1 MPWRYS
7 QRSGY
12 LQQNDV
18 YVEKGY
24 SGSGI
29 GYNNPAL
36 ARVHDT
42 GPVPVGRY
50 QILPPFHPP
59 ETGAC
64 TLRLLAG
71 PQTRL
76 SGRSGFMIHGDSRI
90 HPGQASSGC
99 IVLDPRIRR
108 RIWLSGDHVLEVV
121 P

>member
-36 ARVHDT
+36 AATILHWQESMIQ
-42 GPVPVGRY
+42 GRCLLVVTRY
-50 QILPPFHPP
+50 CRRSILPKQGLVP
-59 ETGAC
+59 C
-64 TLRLLAG
+64 VCLL
-71 PQTRL
+71 
-76 SGRSGFMIHGDSRI
+76 D
-90 HPGQASSGC
+90 
-99 IVLDPRIRR
+99 RR
-108 RIWLSGDHVLEVV
+108 RDYLDAAVS
-121 P
+121 